1 MRTPLASSLTT
12 GTALTVVNRMRSLAR
27 RCRVAVVAAALVPMV
42 WIGAA
47 QAMTLQEAVA
57 YAVSTSPEI
66 LAAASN
72 RSAIDFELRQA
83 RGLYLPQIDLEGS
96 IGPGWRDR
104 PGSTGDDA
112 DHTIL
117 VRREVALTLQQMV
130 FDGFA
135 TDSEVERQASR
146 VDAAAARVL
155 ERSEFVAVNIAQ
167 AYINILRQNELV
179 GLAQNNI
186 RVHEQIL
193 ADVQA
198 RVNAGR
204 SSVADVQQTEER
216 LRGAEAT
223 LIEIERDF
231 EAARISYQQLVGLPA
246 GQLSMPPA
254 VDGSIPTSLDGAIQ
268 IALNNNPTLS
278 IARADIDTAYAEF
291 RAANAA
297 FWPTLDIEGRAST
310 GIDIGGER
318 GSDSDIEALLVM
330 RYNLYRGG
338 IDTANREEQVRRI
351 DEARQALLQFEREVQ
366 EIVRGAYNT
375 LDRSQRRLVLLRE
388 QVAVSEQ
395 VRQSYL
401 DQFSIG
407 ERTLLDVLDAENA
420 LFNAR
425 VDLVNSEFDLMF
437 SKYQIIGATGQFL
450 TTFNIQ
456 PHPAAAAIARQDAD
470 VPVTPESETM
480 DRSDTRTSPSLSRDA
495 VGITQ

>member
-1 MRTPLASSLTT
+1 MQTPTASALSTVTGLA
-12 GTALTVVNRMRSLAR
+12 VVNRLRSLVA
-27 RCRVAVVAAALVPMV
+27 RCRIAVVAAGLMPMV
-42 WIGAA
+42 WLGGA

-57 YAVSTSPEI
+57 YAVSTNPEI
-66 LAAASN
+66 LAAAAN

-83 RGLYLPQIDLEGS
+83 RGLYLPQLDLEGS

-104 PGSTGDDA
+104 PGSAGDD

-117 VRREVALTLQQMV
+117 VRREVALTLQQMI

-155 ERSEFVAVNIAQ
+155 ERSEFIAVNISQ
-167 AYINILRQNELV
+167 AYINILRQNELI
-179 GLAQNNI
+179 GLAQQNI
-186 RVHEQIL
+186 RIHQEIL
-193 ADVQA
+193 RDVQA

-223 LIEIERDF
+223 LIEIERSF
-231 EAARISYQQLVGLPA
+231 EEARIDYQELVGLPA
-246 GQLSMPPA
+246 GQLSMPPQI
-254 VDGSIPTSLDGAIQ
+254 DSSIPTAIDSAIE
-268 IALNNNPTLS
+268 IALANNPTLS
-278 IARADIDTAYAEF
+278 IARADIDTAYAQF

-297 FWPTLDIEGRAST
+297 FWPTFDIEGRAST
-310 GIDIGGER
+310 GIDIGGSR
-318 GSDSDIEALLVM
+318 GPDSDIEALLVM

-338 IDTANREEQVRRI
+338 IDTANREEQIRRI
-351 DEARQALLQFEREVQ
+351 DEARQALLQFERSVQ
-366 EIVRGAYNT
+366 EIVRSSYNT
-375 LDRSQRRLVLLRE
+375 LDRSQRRLILLRE

-395 VRQSYL
+395 VRDSYI

-456 PHPAAAAIARQDAD
+456 PHPGAAAIARQDAN
-470 VPVTPESETM
+470 VPATPESETM
-480 DRSDTRTSPSLSRDA
+480 DRSDTRTSPSLLRGSS
-495 VGITQ
+495 VITD